1 MTSQDATCIEKKSR
15 IIHFLSTSNVLEKLL
30 NMYEQWIGNRFNR
43 IHQRP
48 SNWTCSTSKNW
59 KFELCEPHLCSATS
73 VDFIASTGKW
83 NFLRGSECKAIKV
96 ALQFFI
102 WNGNSS
108 GQKWLPG
115 EKWFCH
121 THFHCLQPGN
131 MAPNCRH
138 RKYHIFLILSKLA
151 CNP

>member
-1 MTSQDATCIEKKSR
+1 MTSQDATCIEKISR

-30 NMYEQWIGNRFNR
+30 NMYEKWIGNRFNR
-43 IHQRP
+43 IHQRQ
-48 SNWTCSTSKNW
+48 SNWSSTSKNW

-121 THFHCLQPGN
+121 TLSIVWKSN
-131 MAPNCRH
+131 MAP
-138 RKYHIFLILSKLA
+138 KVQTSSKISYFSYLVKIGV
-151 CNP
+151 

>member
-30 NMYEQWIGNRFNR
+30 NMYEKWIGNRFNR

-48 SNWTCSTSKNW
+48 SNWSSTSKNW